1 MDNEQLVVRIRAGE
15 DVADN
20 MLQLWQQNK
29 GFIRTLAR
37 KYAIGAEIEDLEQEG
52 YIGLCDAVNQYDP
65 DKGMSFISYAAFWIR
80 RRLRECVANNRGIHL
95 SASISESVHEYYKFN
110 EEYYKLYGFKP
121 SDREMCAL
129 LGTNEKTLKT
139 IKQAGLAGQIR
150 SLSEPVAGA
159 EDSPNIE
166 ETIISDETLEDD
178 VIFLL
183 DTEKMKRELWFA
195 VNELPDELSGV
206 IRMKYIDGL
215 TLREI
220 GQITGI
226 GVENARKTQ
235 YKALK
240 MLEQRS
246 HRYKFRKYVEEY
258 LTAAPVHHVGVQ
270 RFRETWT
277 SEVEQEALRRA

>member
-1 MDNEQLVVRIRAGE
+1 M
-15 DVADN
+15 
-20 MLQLWQQNK
+20 
-29 GFIRTLAR
+29 
-37 KYAIGAEIEDLEQEG
+37 
-52 YIGLCDAVNQYDP
+52 
-65 DKGMSFISYAAFWIR
+65 
-80 RRLRECVANNRGIHL
+80 
-95 SASISESVHEYYKFN
+95 
-110 EEYYKLYGFKP
+110 
-121 SDREMCAL
+121 
-129 LGTNEKTLKT
+129 
-139 IKQAGLAGQIR
+139 
-150 SLSEPVAGA
+150 AGA